1 MQQSSLDKPLNGGVF
16 YMANRYI
23 DKNAGDDVYKYIM
36 ELVPQTDDLN
46 IFLQKIYMRYNMPV
60 IVTDIAF
67 HLIAYGGPYP
77 CPDPLWQA
85 LITTGAAAPE
95 TVIDYY
101 FGEGFTDKM
110 SAAGEPIDVTWGVN
124 IEYPQTTC
132 SVYLGNSI
140 EGCCSVMYHEREKLR
155 YTSAARCVASPWA
168 LRPTG

>member
-1 MQQSSLDKPLNGGVF
+1 
-16 YMANRYI
+16 MANRYI

-101 FGEGFTDKM
+101 FGEGFTD
-110 SAAGEPIDVTWGVN
+110 SSLAGSHISNDDDRLHFILFYFFCLLPLVLVL
-124 IEYPQTTC
+124 P
-132 SVYLGNSI
+132 
-140 EGCCSVMYHEREKLR
+140 
-155 YTSAARCVASPWA
+155 
-168 LRPTG
+168 

>member
-1 MQQSSLDKPLNGGVF
+1 
-16 YMANRYI
+16 MANRYI

-36 ELVPQTDDLN
+36 ELIPQTDDLN

-101 FGEGFTDKM
+101 FLLLWRGLYRQNVCRRR
-110 SAAGEPIDVTWGVN
+110 A
-124 IEYPQTTC
+124 YRC
-132 SVYLGNSI
+132 HLGRK
-140 EGCCSVMYHEREKLR
+140 Y
-155 YTSAARCVASPWA
+155 
-168 LRPTG
+168 

>member
-46 IFLQKIYMRYNMPV
+46 IFLKKIYMRYNMPV

-77 CPDPLWQA
+77 CPDPL
-85 LITTGAAAPE
+85 
-95 TVIDYY
+95 
-101 FGEGFTDKM
+101 
-110 SAAGEPIDVTWGVN
+110 GVSG
-124 IEYPQTTC
+124 QQ
-132 SVYLGNSI
+132 
-140 EGCCSVMYHEREKLR
+140 H
-155 YTSAARCVASPWA
+155 
-168 LRPTG
+168 

>member
-1 MQQSSLDKPLNGGVF
+1 
-16 YMANRYI
+16 MANRYI

-110 SAAGEPIDVTWGVN
+110 SALSLIH
-124 IEYPQTTC
+124 I
-132 SVYLGNSI
+132 
-140 EGCCSVMYHEREKLR
+140 
-155 YTSAARCVASPWA
+155 
-168 LRPTG
+168 